1 MKLMHIRHLIA
12 ALALA
17 AAAPFAGAAFQPGM
31 TVEQAEAEVRLQRTA
46 GATLA
51 QIIQNAQKAP
61 LNAGLITTAL
71 INGTDS
77 SIADIVEALLRAG
90 APLQVVVNAALAAG
104 ASSAAVLQG
113 ALAAGTPLPDIT
125 AAIAASPTTFELA
138 GRTPPN
144 GATGAGGG
152 GGTCTRFSVSPC

>member
-1 MKLMHIRHLIA
+1 MKFMKIKHLLV

-17 AAAPFAGAAFQPGM
+17 ATAPFATAAFQSGM
-31 TVEQAEAEVRLQRTA
+31 TVEQAEAEVRLQRAA

-71 INGTDS
+71 INGTDFS
-77 SIADIVEALLRAG
+77 VAEIVEALLRAG

-104 ASSAAVLQG
+104 ATADDVRLG
-113 ALAAGTPLPDIT
+113 ALAAKVSLADVQ
-125 AAIAASPTTFELA
+125 AAIALSPTA
-138 GRTPPN
+138 R
-144 GATGAGGG
+144 GAGGVPGAG
-152 GGTCTRFSVSPC
+152 GSVGSGGSVSPS